1 LYRDTRIPQK
11 TCTRTCKNHAMLRLF
26 RLQRDPTLKRLFY
39 SAASIRSATFTVFY
53 CRAVSANS
61 MNSNTLIVSLFLVF
75 TSCIST
81 RNTQSFDNSNELCV
95 DISKINKIISSDSA
109 MLDYFSA
116 SKNISSNIYYDSIL
130 HWGINYFLITDIST
144 FRVSKDSTLNLNKVY
159 SDLLKEQSKYI
170 RENKQI
176 MLPCII
182 NENTKSQSNLETNY
196 MFDPK
201 DKLYFVEINLIL
213 KKPGFKKGYLYLF
226 DKQEMKILKKTFWTE

>member
-1 LYRDTRIPQK
+1 
-11 TCTRTCKNHAMLRLF
+11 
-26 RLQRDPTLKRLFY
+26 
-39 SAASIRSATFTVFY
+39 
-53 CRAVSANS
+53 
-61 MNSNTLIVSLFLVF
+61 
-75 TSCIST
+75 
-81 RNTQSFDNSNELCV
+81 
-95 DISKINKIISSDSA
+95 
-109 MLDYFSA
+109 
-116 SKNISSNIYYDSIL
+116 
-130 HWGINYFLITDIST
+130 LITDIST